1 MCTVGDCVKKGLR
14 LDTGATTNLYS
25 KQLGLEKHNAAVA
38 LNHFRINNNTENN
51 KKISLHIFMQ
61 ISQ

>member
-25 KQLGLEKHNAAVA
+25 KQLGLEKTYRRRSTQS
-38 LNHFRINNNTENN
+38 F
-51 KKISLHIFMQ
+51 SY
-61 ISQ
+61 